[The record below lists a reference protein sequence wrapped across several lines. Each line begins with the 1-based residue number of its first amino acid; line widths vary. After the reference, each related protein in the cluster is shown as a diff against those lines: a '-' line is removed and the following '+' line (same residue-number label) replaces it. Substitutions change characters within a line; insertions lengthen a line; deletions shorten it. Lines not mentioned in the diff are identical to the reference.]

1 MSDRIRTFVAIE
13 LDEELRRSLMKLQD
27 EVKADLDAMM
37 SSRGQDRA
45 VRIQWTRPES
55 LHLTLKFLG
64 DIDPSQVE
72 VIRQALTD
80 IVAARNA
87 FSLEVEGC
95 GAFPDA
101 RSPRTL
107 WVGLKTS
114 PQHDPLLGLAAE
126 MERALSLQGFP
137 PEAKAFTPHLT
148 LARIKDGA
156 RFVGQALQASGRINT
171 IGRVGTLRV
180 EDVALMKSE
189 LRPTGSLY
197 TRLFEVSLNK

>member
-1 MSDRIRTFVAIE
+1 
-13 LDEELRRSLMKLQD
+13 
-27 EVKADLDAMM
+27 
-37 SSRGQDRA
+37 
-45 VRIQWTRPES
+45 
-55 LHLTLKFLG
+55 
-64 DIDPSQVE
+64 VE
-72 VIRQALTD
+72 VIRQALAD
-80 IVAARNA
+80 IVGSRNA

-114 PQHDPLLGLAAE
+114 PQHDPLLGVAAE
-126 MERALSLQGFP
+126 MERVLSLQGFP

-156 RFVGQALQASGRINT
+156 RFVGQALQASGRITT

-180 EDVALMKSE
+180 ENVVLMKSE
-189 LRPTGSLY
+189 LRPAGSLY
-197 TRLFEVSLNK
+197 TRLFEASLNK